1 MSDGEAIDASSDAV
15 GDTPAE
21 PAPRLEPDP
30 VAAPLAAAPSTTEP
44 PPAVEPTIPV
54 APAPPPAPA
63 IPLVSTRGLLP
74 AAFDL
79 VTRSSEDMRRAS
91 FYIGAVTLGTVGPFA
106 LGLWAI
112 EVADVAL
119 FSMPSFDTGEPDFGA
134 TSDLATPVMVLGII
148 AMLGFIVAA
157 IESRTL
163 ATAVLGGRMA
173 SKPITLRHAVA
184 RARARF
190 WTAVGATIVVG
201 IVLAVVQGV
210 VDAVVTPALGAAT
223 EATLITSTVVTATIG
238 APFAYVLCGVVLGD
252 VGALESIRRSF
263 MVARARW
270 TAAALIVTFETI
282 AAFLIFF
289 GLSTGADLLLRA
301 FGVLGIG
308 TDSGPAGLALATVGV
323 VAAVFAV
330 GTLLYTVTAL
340 TVAPQVVM
348 FVGLTHATGG
358 LDHGKGVRTAR
369 FFSRPMLV
377 GVLIAV
383 IVLALLV
390 TSL

>member
-1 MSDGEAIDASSDAV
+1 MSDGEPLEASIDVV
-15 GDTPAE
+15 GSTTTD
-21 PAPRLEPDP
+21 PAPADAP
-30 VAAPLAAAPSTTEP
+30 PLAPEP
-44 PPAVEPTIPV
+44 PPSGPEPSLSLPLPTDDAVLLPPM
-54 APAPPPAPA
+54 PPARV
-63 IPLVSTRGLLP
+63 IPLVGTRALLP

-91 FYIGAVTLGTVGPFA
+91 FYIGAVTLGTIGPFA
-106 LGLWAI
+106 LGLWAVA
-112 EVADVAL
+112 VADRAGFAL
-119 FSMPSFDTGEPDFGA
+119 PTFDEGPA
-134 TSDLATPVMVLGII
+134 DLAGPIMLLGLI
-148 AMLGFIVAA
+148 AIVGFIVAA

-173 SKPITLRHAVA
+173 NKPITLRHAVA

-190 WTAVGATIVVG
+190 WPAVGASIVVG
-201 IVLAVVQGV
+201 IVLAVCQGV
-210 VDAVVTPALGAAT
+210 VDAIVTPALGAAS
-223 EATLITSTVVTATIG
+223 EATLITSTVVTATVG

-270 TAAALIVTFETI
+270 SAAAVIVTFEAI
-282 AAFLIFF
+282 AALLILF
-289 GLSTGADLLLRA
+289 GLSAGADLLLRA

-308 TDSGPAGLALATVGV
+308 PDSGPAGLAIATVGV

-358 LDHGKGVRTAR
+358 LDRVDGARTAR
-369 FFSRPMLV
+369 FFSRPMLL
-377 GVLIAV
+377 GV
-383 IVLALLV
+383 VLAVVLLAILV
-390 TSL
+390 VSL

>member
-1 MSDGEAIDASSDAV
+1 MSDGDAIGASGDVV
-15 GDTPAE
+15 GGTAMD
-21 PAPRLEPDP
+21 PAP
-30 VAAPLAAAPSTTEP
+30 PSPPPIEEP
-44 PPAVEPTIPV
+44 PPAPGPAPAIPV
-54 APAPPPAPA
+54 GPAPAPGPA

-119 FSMPSFDTGEPDFGA
+119 FSMPSFDAGEPDFSG
-134 TSDLATPVMVLGII
+134 TSDLAAPITLLGII

-173 SKPITLRHAVA
+173 GKPITLRHAVA

-190 WTAVGATIVVG
+190 WTAVGASIVVG
-201 IVLAVVQGV
+201 IVLAVCQGV
-210 VDAVVTPALGAAT
+210 VDAIVTPALGAAS

-270 TAAALIVTFETI
+270 TAAAVIVTFETI
-282 AAFLIFF
+282 AALLILF
-289 GLSTGADLLLRA
+289 GLSAGADLLLRA

-308 TDSGPAGLALATVGV
+308 TDSGPAGLAIATVGV

-358 LDHGKGVRTAR
+358 LDHVDGARKAR

-377 GVLIAV
+377 GVLLAA